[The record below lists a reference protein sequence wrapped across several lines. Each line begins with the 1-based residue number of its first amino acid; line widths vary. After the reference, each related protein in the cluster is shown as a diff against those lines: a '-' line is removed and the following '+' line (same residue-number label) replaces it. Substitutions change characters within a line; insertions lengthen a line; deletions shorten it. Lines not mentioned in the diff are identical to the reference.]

1 VFRVIV
7 LGEVSP
13 MQNTNPKSAG
23 INHENVE
30 GAGFRPVLIALGKQK
45 HRDVEEILLDGA
57 KLRDFSV
64 QDAQDIADH
73 CHGAYLLSLNQCRIR
88 DLVHLPYLTSIEVL
102 ELQDNKLSDSSN
114 LHLIAERLPNV
125 TELLLSGNHIQ
136 ELESL
141 SFILKLPKLENLEIC
156 LCPAVDKYPDYRNQ
170 LFQACPHL
178 QRIDN
183 VLRGGVKA
191 DSDQEDVEAE
201 AIEEADDAKGDS
213 VEDAVEREKRRQ
225 ALADFYEK
233 DLEEDDEDEDFDGE
247 ADDGEG
253 ASDDLM
259 LDEYTHSHSRSI
271 EED

>member
-1 VFRVIV
+1 MEN
-7 LGEVSP
+7 LNNNGPGGE
-13 MQNTNPKSAG
+13 
-23 INHENVE
+23 
-30 GAGFRPVLIALGKQK
+30 FRPVLSALAKQK
-45 HRDVEEILLDGA
+45 HRDAEEILLDGA

-64 QDAQDIADH
+64 QDAQDIADN

-88 DLVHLPYLTSIEVL
+88 DLIHLPYLTCIEVV

-114 LHLIAERLPNV
+114 LHLVAERIPNT

-141 SFILKLPKLENLEIC
+141 SFILKLPKLENLELHLNPC
-156 LCPAVDKYPDYRNQ
+156 VEKVPDYRNQ
-170 LFQACPHL
+170 LFQACPQL

-191 DSDQEDVEAE
+191 DSDQEDVDAE
-201 AIEEADDAKGDS
+201 AIEEAEAAKVDS
-213 VEDAVEREKRRQ
+213 VEDAVDREKRRQ

-233 DLEEDDEDEDFDGE
+233 DLEEDDEDEDFDAEVDG
-247 ADDGEG
+247 DDV
-253 ASDDLM
+253 ASDDGM
-259 LDEYTHSHSRSI
+259 ADENEFTLSHSRSI